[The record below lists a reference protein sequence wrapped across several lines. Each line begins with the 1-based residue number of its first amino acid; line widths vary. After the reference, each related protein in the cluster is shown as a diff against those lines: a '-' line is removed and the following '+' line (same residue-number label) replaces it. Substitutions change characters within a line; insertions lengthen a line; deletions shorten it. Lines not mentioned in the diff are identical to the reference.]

1 MLMQLHYCYTYFTL
15 WLLTVCWTVCVE
27 ELMPL
32 GGNIDTELWG
42 EEGSNYLFVYKTIDS
57 IYCTVFYMAFLILVV
72 WNSVLIMMH
81 SVHGLIL
88 CTCISFTVEIYVIF
102 QRSCTL
108 YILRFYVR
116 NCTVILFMNKH
127 ATVVKFVFYFYYV
140 GCSKVIETTQ
150 IFSSLS
156 DKYWWTFG

>member
-1 MLMQLHYCYTYFTL
+1 MQLHYCYTYFTL

-57 IYCTVFYMAFLILVV
+57 IYCTVFLYMAFLILVV

-108 YILRFYVR
+108 YILCEKLYCNFIYGINMQQLSNLCFIFTMWVVR
-116 NCTVILFMNKH
+116 KLLKQH
-127 ATVVKFVFYFYYV
+127 KYFP
-140 GCSKVIETTQ
+140 
-150 IFSSLS
+150 L
-156 DKYWWTFG
+156 